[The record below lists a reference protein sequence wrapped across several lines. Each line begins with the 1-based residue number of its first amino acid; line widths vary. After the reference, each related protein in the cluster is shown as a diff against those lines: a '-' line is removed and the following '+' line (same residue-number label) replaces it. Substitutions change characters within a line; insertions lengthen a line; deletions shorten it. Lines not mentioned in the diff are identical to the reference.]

1 MTAAPDGKVAR
12 SGRAGRGDRI
22 VVGPVDGFGP
32 GERRIVAHGRR
43 SIGVFNVGGNY
54 YALANVC
61 PHAGGPLCEGE
72 VTGTTETGE
81 RPYELAWVRGG
92 EILRCPWHAWEVDIK
107 SGRVLVGRQQQVRTF
122 KVSVVDGTVVLEV

>member
-54 YALANVC
+54 YALAVTERLGVENS
-61 PHAGGPLCEGE
+61 GGMVRVGAVHYNTIDEIKRLGAAL
-72 VTGTTETGE
+72 
-81 RPYELAWVRGG
+81 RDLA
-92 EILRCPWHAWEVDIK
+92 
-107 SGRVLVGRQQQVRTF
+107 
-122 KVSVVDGTVVLEV
+122 